1 MRRRYRLRR
10 SADFDELRR
19 KGQRWH
25 HPMVMLIA
33 NPNGRSFSRF
43 GFVASRRFGKA
54 TARNRIKRLL
64 REAVRSNMTRIE
76 DGWDCMFVARQAAN
90 GAAYVEV
97 EAAVYQLLKV
107 AKMLKPSASPQM
119 SSLAEERQT

>member
-1 MRRRYRLRR
+1 
-10 SADFDELRR
+10 
-19 KGQRWH
+19 
-25 HPMVMLIA
+25 
-33 NPNGRSFSRF
+33 
-43 GFVASRRFGKA
+43 
-54 TARNRIKRLL
+54 
-64 REAVRSNMTRIE
+64 
-76 DGWDCMFVARQAAN
+76 MFVARQAAN